1 MYVSFTDL
9 RNAGVVNGD
18 SHLGDV
24 SDLYIDERTW
34 RTDYI
39 VIDTGG
45 WFSSHAVL
53 VAPDRITS
61 VEPENRALTTP
72 LTREDIEQAPA
83 ASTEKT
89 VGDVISTDWFVAAG
103 QPFYAAAGYMAVLPP
118 AIQRKPAGYGA
129 PGDPEAVSEG
139 EEVHLRSGREILG
152 YGIEAADGTIGSVS
166 DLILDPKDFR
176 VALIAVDTGN
186 WLPGRVVVLDPQW
199 ARSVSWT
206 DRTVSFDKTRQEIE
220 DAPALAELSGL
231 ERSYEADLYRYYG
244 YPMM

>member
-9 RNAGVVNGD
+9 RNAGLVNGD
-18 SHLGDV
+18 TGLGDLT
-24 SDLYIDERTW
+24 DLYIDERTW
-34 RTDYI
+34 LTDYI

-61 VEPENRALTTP
+61 VEPENRALTTG
-72 LTREDIEQAPA
+72 LTREDLEGAPA

-89 VGDVISTDWFVAAG
+89 VGDVVGAEWMVAAG

-118 AIQRKPAGYGA
+118 AIPRRPAAGA
-129 PGDPEAVSEG
+129 AGEAEAVADG
-139 EEVHLRSGREILG
+139 EEVHLRSAREILG
-152 YGIEAADGTIGSVS
+152 YGIEAADGKIGSVS

-186 WLPGRVVVLDPQW
+186 WLPGRVVVLDPKW

-231 ERSYEADLYRYYG
+231 ERSYEAELYRYYG